1 MPRAEVGS
9 TKYLANKLK
18 SKGLQRLRC
27 ESHVRQMQLVGED
40 PKRFINQYSREFQQN
55 FLNQLRTSHGQ
66 KSIHANKFYN
76 EVIADKQHV
85 HLNSTRWKSLTEFVT
100 YLGRE
105 GLCRVEDTEKG
116 LHIAYIDNS
125 PEALRRADAVRKKER
140 QDKGDE
146 EREQKLINAQ
156 IAKAKE
162 AEEARGAWNDQVQA
176 DAEARKLDRN
186 DGEKIKLSFASK
198 PSPVKPPS
206 PPDSQV
212 VGETKEQV
220 PSANVD
226 GKTQTATPP
235 AEDTPP
241 PTLKISLG
249 STAPKTKNV
258 FATGGKKNPL
268 AGKKATVKDEPK
280 KMSEME
286 RIMKEEMA
294 RKRSSDGLSNDAKR
308 QRIA

>member
-1 MPRAEVGS
+1 ME
-9 TKYLANKLK
+9 
-18 SKGLQRLRC
+18 
-27 ESHVRQMQLVGED
+27 LVGED

-66 KSIHANKFYN
+66 KSIHANRYYN
-76 EVIADKQHV
+76 EVIADKTHV

-125 PEALRRADAVRKKER
+125 PEALRRADAVRKKDR
-140 QDKGDE
+140 QDRGDE

-162 AEEARGAWNDQVQA
+162 AEETRGGWDDQEQA

-186 DGEKIKLSFASK
+186 DGEKIKLNFASK
-198 PSPVKPPS
+198 SGPVKPPS
-206 PPDSQV
+206 PPDSQII
-212 VGETKEQV
+212 GETQEQV
-220 PSANVD
+220 PFLNANGNAQAV
-226 GKTQTATPP
+226 TPP
-235 AEDTPP
+235 AEDP
-241 PTLKISLG
+241 PTSTLKMSFG
-249 STAPKTKNV
+249 STASKKKNV
-258 FATGGKKNPL
+258 FATAGKKNPL
-268 AGKKATVKDEPK
+268 AGKKAAVKEEPK

-294 RKRSSDGLSNDAKR
+294 RKRSIDGLSSDAKR
-308 QRIA
+308 QKTA